1 MRHLAAYLL
10 LQIGGNASP
19 SAADVKKV
27 LSAVGVEADD
37 DRLSTLISELK
48 GKNINEV
55 RHLVL
60 ASSVGILIIGLVDCR
75 RLWQACFRVYKPFFA
90 FTGCLFPYLRERQVP
105 SGGAAATGGAP
116 AAGGAAAAAIEE
128 KVEEKKEE
136 EKASISCSPSSI
148 LPTNSRMIL
157 GGIRRRHGL
166 RSLRLIVLPFCLCR
180 CSVPIL
186 HDNDAAAICMELSK
200 MKGQCDQIRTESR
213 CYVWTT
219 GKSARST

>member
-48 GKNINEV
+48 GKDINEV

-60 ASSVGILIIGLVDCR
+60 ASSVGILMIGLVDCR
-75 RLWQACFRVYKPFFA
+75 RLWQACFCMYKPFFA
-90 FTGCLFPYLRERQVP
+90 FTGCLFLYLHECQVP
-105 SGGAAATGGAP
+105 SGGAVAAGGAP
-116 AAGGAAAAAIEE
+116 AAGGAAAAVAEE

-136 EKASISCSPSSI
+136 EKVSISRNHSSI
-148 LPTNSRMIL
+148 LPTNPRMIL

-180 CSVPIL
+180 RSVPIL
-186 HDNDAAAICMELSK
+186 HDNDEARAVMWLDFGKI
-200 MKGQCDQIRTESR
+200 KGQCYKIRTELR
-213 CYVWTT
+213 VWAT
-219 GKSARST
+219 GKSARS